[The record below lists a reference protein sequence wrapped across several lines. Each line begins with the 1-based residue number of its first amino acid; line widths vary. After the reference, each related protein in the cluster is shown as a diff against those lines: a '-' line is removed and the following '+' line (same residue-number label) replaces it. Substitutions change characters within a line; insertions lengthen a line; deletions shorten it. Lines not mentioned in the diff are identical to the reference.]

1 MRGSGGTSTWNVDT
15 SESDPVRSMG
25 LKAWAMY
32 PSEGRL
38 ESSEGRLE
46 SSARNMV
53 MEEMVESAEGTGGAM

>member
-1 MRGSGGTSTWNVDT
+1 MRGSGGTSTSNVDT

-38 ESSEGRLE
+38 ESS
-46 SSARNMV
+46 ARSMV